1 MQPVRFAIV
10 SPARWGRLLLD
21 AARSSDRLELAG
33 ACSRDPANTADVIAN
48 YGGRAFASLEEIC
61 AAPDVEAVL
70 LPTPHHLH
78 YRQAM
83 AVLRAGK
90 HAFVEKPIANTVAEA
105 EALDAEAARRGLVIG
120 VGMQGRR
127 TGAVRKAKRMLDGGE
142 LGKPALVAALHGAP
156 IPVATRDDWKH
167 RADAVPGGPLDQ
179 LGVHYADILRYLFG
193 PIEQV
198 TGFVTSS
205 VTERSSPDAAC
216 VSFLLPGGVP
226 GSYVTQ
232 QVSAYVSDLSIY
244 ATRGALH
251 IRRMGQE
258 LAWQPVVDAATA
270 KNTGPVYQAVPFDGP
285 HPFTTALQE
294 ELEDLACCIRT
305 GGQPEVGA
313 AAGIAA
319 LRFVRAALHAHAT
332 GRTVRLAP

>member
-21 AARSSDRLELAG
+21 AARASDRLELAG
-33 ACSRDPANTADVIAN
+33 TCSRDSANVADTVAN
-48 YGGRAFASLEEIC
+48 YGGRAFGSLDEVC
-61 AAPDVEAVL
+61 ADADVEAVL

-78 YRQAM
+78 FSQAL

-90 HAFVEKPIANTVAEA
+90 HVFIEKPIANSVAEA
-105 EALDAEAARRGLVIG
+105 EELAAEAERRGLVIG

-127 TGAVRKAKRMLDGGE
+127 TGAVRRAKRMLETGA

-156 IPVATRDDWKH
+156 IPVAPQEDWKH
-167 RADAVPGGPLDQ
+167 SAEAVPGGPLDQ
-179 LGVHYADILRYLFG
+179 LGVHYADILCYLFG

-198 TGFVTSS
+198 TGFVTRT

-216 VSFLLPGGVP
+216 VSFLLPGGIP

-232 QVSAYVSDLSIY
+232 QVSSYVSDLSIY
-244 ATRGALH
+244 ATGGALH
-251 IRRMGQE
+251 VRRMGQE
-258 LAWQPVVDAATA
+258 LVWQPLVDPATA
-270 KNTGPVYQAVPFDGP
+270 KNAGPVYEAVPFDGP
-285 HPFTTALQE
+285 HPFTGALQE
-294 ELEDLACCIRT
+294 ELEDLARCIRH

-313 AAGIAA
+313 AEGIAA
-319 LRFVRAALHAHAT
+319 LRFVRAALDSHAT

>member
-21 AARSSDRLELAG
+21 AARASDRLELVG
-33 ACSRDPANTADVIAN
+33 VCSRNPANVADVVAN
-48 YGGRAFASLEEIC
+48 YGGRAFGSLDEIC
-61 AAPDVEAVL
+61 AADDVEAVL

-83 AVLRAGK
+83 AALRGGK
-90 HAFVEKPIANTVAEA
+90 HVFIEKPVANSVAEA
-105 EALDAEAARRGLVIG
+105 EALAAEADRRGLVIG
-120 VGMQGRR
+120 VGLQGRR
-127 TGAVRKAKRMLDGGE
+127 TGAVRKAKQMLDAGE
-142 LGKPALVAALHGAP
+142 LGKPAVVATLHGAP
-156 IPVATRDDWKH
+156 IPVAEHEDWKH
-167 RADAVPGGPLDQ
+167 SAHAVPGGPLDQ
-179 LGVHYADILRYLFG
+179 LGVHYADILHYLFG

-198 TGFVTSS
+198 TGFVTRS
-205 VTERSSPDAAC
+205 VTGGTSPDAAC

-244 ATRGALH
+244 ATAGALH

-258 LAWQPVVDAATA
+258 LVWQPIVDTATA
-270 KNTGPVYQAVPFDGP
+270 KSTGPAYAAVPFEAA

-294 ELEDLACCIRT
+294 KLEDLAHCIRN

-313 AAGIAA
+313 AEGIAA
-319 LRFVRAALHAHAT
+319 LRFARAALEAHAT
-332 GRTVRLAP
+332 GRTVHLAP

>member
-1 MQPVRFAIV
+1 MPPVRFAVV

-33 ACSRDPANTADVIAN
+33 VCSRDPANVADVVAR
-48 YGGRAFASLEEIC
+48 YGGRAFASLEQIC
-61 AAPDVEAVL
+61 AAADVEAVL

-78 YRQAM
+78 FRQAM

-90 HAFVEKPIANTVAEA
+90 HVFVEKPIANAVADA
-105 EALDAEAARRGLVIG
+105 EALAAEAARRGLVIG

-127 TGAVRKAKRMLDGGE
+127 TGAVRKAKRMLDAGE

-156 IPVATRDDWKH
+156 IPVAERDDWKH
-167 RADAVPGGPLDQ
+167 SADAVPGGPLDQ
-179 LGVHYADILRYLFG
+179 LGVHYADILHYLFG

-198 TGFVTSS
+198 TGFVTRS

-216 VSFLLPGGVP
+216 VSFLLAGGVP

-232 QVSAYVSDLSIY
+232 QVSAYVSELSIY

-258 LAWQPVVDAATA
+258 LVWQPAVGAATA
-270 KNTGPVYQAVPFDGP
+270 KNISPVVQAVPFDGP
-285 HPFTTALQE
+285 HPFTAALRE
-294 ELEDLACCIRT
+294 EMEDLARCIRN

-313 AAGIAA
+313 AEGIAA
-319 LRFVRAALHAHAT
+319 LRFARAALDAHAT
-332 GRTVRLAP
+332 GRIVRLPT